1 MRIAYVINN
10 TWFPGG
16 QTRVLANKVNYWLRN
31 GHEVYILTSDQIGK
45 ESYYAM
51 DSRVKIIDYAIGYMG
66 ADQLSKLEKA
76 KRLSR
81 FLIRHKRLLKKS
93 LLELRPDACISMFG
107 KEIYFLPFLKDGS
120 VKVLEAHGARYTWL
134 FSRKG
139 ILGKV
144 HNWID
149 LFFIRKFDQFVVLTN
164 EDLPTWGVNNTVCI
178 PNANTFMPQT
188 TSSLDVPKVIA
199 SGRYGEQKNFESLVE
214 AWNIVH
220 KSYPGWS
227 LKICGQGLSLLD
239 PLIQSL
245 NLSDS
250 IDCHESNNMEAEY
263 MDSSISVV
271 SSRHEGFSMA
281 LLEAQSCGVPNV
293 SYACQCGPRDIIV
306 NGETGFLIEEVG
318 NHEKLAEAIMH
329 LIEDEQLRKQMG
341 RSSRERSKLFSE
353 DVVMKRWYDLF
364 AELVKRKKG

>member
-1 MRIAYVINN
+1 M
-10 TWFPGG
+10 
-16 QTRVLANKVNYWLRN
+16 
-31 GHEVYILTSDQIGK
+31 
-45 ESYYAM
+45 
-51 DSRVKIIDYAIGYMG
+51 
-66 ADQLSKLEKA
+66 
-76 KRLSR
+76 
-81 FLIRHKRLLKKS
+81 
-93 LLELRPDACISMFG
+93 
-107 KEIYFLPFLKDGS
+107 
-120 VKVLEAHGARYTWL
+120 
-134 FSRKG
+134 
-139 ILGKV
+139 
-144 HNWID
+144 
-149 LFFIRKFDQFVVLTN
+149 
-164 EDLPTWGVNNTVCI
+164 
-178 PNANTFMPQT
+178 
-188 TSSLDVPKVIA
+188 
-199 SGRYGEQKNFESLVE
+199 E